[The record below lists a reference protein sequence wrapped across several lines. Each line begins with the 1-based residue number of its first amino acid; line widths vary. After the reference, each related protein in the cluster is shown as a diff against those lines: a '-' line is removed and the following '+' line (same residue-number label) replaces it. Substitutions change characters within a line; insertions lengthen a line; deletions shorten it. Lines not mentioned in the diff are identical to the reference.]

1 MRLYLPGLP
10 PRGQHLPEH
19 HPTRTVLTLCLT
31 NSKAKSQT
39 GALEPLL
46 TDVGPQNLVSRAGSM
61 SSVVSS
67 PLQWARGCPLPY
79 LTPPVHAPGSCC
91 LAKWFPVDTGHAS
104 AMLGAMST
112 SLMFQGLFRKMTS
125 FLGDLQPL
133 LYLFKYKNEHICQQH
148 SIQFSSVTQL
158 CPTLCD
164 PMDCS
169 TPGLPVHHQ
178 LPEFTQTHVR

>member
-1 MRLYLPGLP
+1 MIHLSIWGIIWGFWFEEECFGQFTFLY
-10 PRGQHLPEH
+10 RKE
-19 HPTRTVLTLCLT
+19 T
-31 NSKAKSQT
+31 NINWHRYYK
-39 GALEPLL
+39 
-46 TDVGPQNLVSRAGSM
+46 
-61 SSVVSS
+61 
-67 PLQWARGCPLPY
+67 PY

-178 LPEFTQTHVR
+178 LPEFTQTHVRWVGDAIQPSHPLSSPSLPAFNLSQHQGLF